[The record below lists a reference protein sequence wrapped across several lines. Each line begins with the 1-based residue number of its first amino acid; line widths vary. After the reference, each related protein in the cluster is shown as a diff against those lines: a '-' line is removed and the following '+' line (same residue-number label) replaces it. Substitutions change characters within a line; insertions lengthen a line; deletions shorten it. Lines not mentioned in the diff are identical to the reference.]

1 MALRDTFGPGGPVAV
16 RVITSGAAGVAA
28 AAGTELGTRL
38 AYAPAVGWIT
48 AAAVYL
54 GWTWGVIR
62 RMDAQATREHA
73 RHHET
78 DATRRPSHVIV
89 MTASL
94 ASLAGVGY
102 LLYATSGSQRD
113 LLAGLVGVLSVAAS
127 WLTVH
132 TNYALRYAQLYF
144 TAPDPDSPGID
155 FGGAPPT
162 YLDFAYV
169 AFTIGMCYGVS
180 DTGLTTRR
188 MRMTVL
194 SQAMV
199 SYLLGTVIIAI
210 TLSLVGGL
218 VG

>member
-1 MALRDTFGPGGPVAV
+1 MG
-16 RVITSGAAGVAA
+16 TSAAAGVAA
-28 AAGTELGTRL
+28 AVGTDLGTRL
-38 AYAPAVGWIT
+38 AYAPAIGWIT
-48 AAAVYL
+48 AATVYL
-54 GWTWGVIR
+54 VWTWGVIR
-62 RMDAQATREHA
+62 RMDAEQTREHA
-73 RHHET
+73 RNHET
-78 DATRRPSHVIV
+78 DATRRPAHVIV

-94 ASLAGVGY
+94 ASLVGVGY

-155 FGGAPPT
+155 FDGPAPT

-180 DTGLTTRR
+180 DTGLTNRR
-188 MRMTVL
+188 MRMAVL
-194 SQAMV
+194 SQALV
-199 SYLLGTVIIAI
+199 AYLLGTVIIAI

-218 VG
+218 AG